1 MIHQDE
7 IIQIVQ
13 TIWTSILNLPIEVI
27 PPEDT
32 ASEPLPG
39 RSFTA
44 CVQFTGDFEGA
55 TLLHCSSRLAL
66 ELTSIMFAEKPEQLS
81 IEDLQ
86 DALGELTNMIAG
98 NIKPLLPGH
107 SRLSLP
113 SVVDGREYQ
122 IKVPGSRPLQRQR
135 FRCLG
140 EILDLS
146 LQIRSTS

>member
-1 MIHQDE
+1 MIHHDE

-13 TIWTSILNLPIEVI
+13 TIWTSILNLPIEV
-27 PPEDT
+27 PAPNDG
-32 ASEPLPG
+32 SFEPVSG

-44 CVQFTGDFEGA
+44 CVQLTGDFEGA
-55 TLLHCSSRLAL
+55 TLLYCSSRLAL
-66 ELTSIMFAEKPEQLS
+66 DLTSIMFEEKPEDLS

-113 SVVDGREYQ
+113 SVVDGSEYQ
-122 IKVPGSRPLQRQR
+122 IKVPGSRQLQRLR
-135 FRCLG
+135 FLCLG
-140 EILDLS
+140 EVLDIT
-146 LQIRSTS
+146 LQTRATS

>member
-1 MIHQDE
+1 MIQHDD

-13 TIWTSILNLPIEVI
+13 TIWTSILNLSIEAL
-27 PPEDT
+27 PLDT
-32 ASEPLPG
+32 EFEAVSG

-44 CVQFTGDFEGA
+44 CVQMTGDFEGA
-55 TLLHCSSRLAL
+55 TLLYCSSRLAL
-66 ELTSIMFAEKPEQLS
+66 ELTSIMFEEKPEDLS

-122 IKVPGSRPLQRQR
+122 LKVPGSRQLRNLR

-140 EILDLS
+140 EILDIT
-146 LQIRSTS
+146 LQIRSTN